1 MSAHAFRICTAIAAL
16 SFWYVFHYHWRCP
29 RGEDIRERIV
39 RNHFEFVPPGE
50 GPFPTLIAIPGCSGI
65 AFGDPAMEGFSH
77 TDRAARSR
85 LAEDEFWKE

>member
-16 SFWYVFHYHWRCP
+16 SFWALPLAVQ
-29 RGEDIRERIV
+29 GEDIRERIV

-65 AFGDPAMEGFSH
+65 AFGDPAMEASH
-77 TDRAARSR
+77 TE